1 MVADQLKKMNE
12 HPIILFDGVCNLCAS
27 SVQFIIRNDKKQY
40 FRFASQQSDIGI
52 ALLTKYNIDV
62 NKTDSLVLI
71 DHGKT
76 YQKSTAALRI
86 AKQLSIGWSLMYA
99 FIIVPTFIRNPIYDF
114 IAANRYKWFGKK
126 EACWIPTPA
135 LKNLFLD

>member
-1 MVADQLKKMNE
+1 MNDGTEYE

-27 SVQFIIRNDKKQY
+27 SVQFIIRNDPKQH
-40 FRFASQQSDIGI
+40 FRFASQQSDIGKE
-52 ALLTKYNIDV
+52 LLTKYHIDV

-71 DHGKT
+71 EKGKI

-86 AKQLSIGWSLMYA
+86 AKQLSLAWSLVYA

-135 LKNLFLD
+135 LKNLFLDSN

>member
-1 MVADQLKKMNE
+1 MNDVTE
-12 HPIILFDGVCNLCAS
+12 FKHPIILFDGVCNLCAN
-27 SVQFIIRNDKKQY
+27 SVRFIIRNDPNQH
-40 FRFASQQSDIGI
+40 FRFASQQSDIGKE
-52 ALLTKYNIDV
+52 LLTKYHIDV

-71 DHGKT
+71 EKGKI

-86 AKQLSIGWSLMYA
+86 AKQLSLAWSLMYA

-135 LKNLFLD
+135 LKNLFLDNN